1 MTHKRSRSNIST
13 GEAKKGHRSAPRIG
27 GRDQWPVGLF
37 FFNALAFESHQFI
50 KMPCCIS
57 KMSPVAEKNSLS
69 EKSCFS
75 NFLNWK
81 VAVNIWKHRAFAR
94 CFLCCIFHQ
103 HILVRAW
110 GLEPQR
116 LAAREPKGYVT
127 LVKDFQSPP
136 YHKGRTSFQRFKR
149 YSVVTGRTSA
159 KS

>member
-1 MTHKRSRSNIST
+1 MIISFYTRKVTRKLLPIPPGNDAQTKQKQHKHRRSEKRPPICSLW
-13 GEAKKGHRSAPRIG
+13 GR
-27 GRDQWPVGLF
+27 RDQWPVGLF

-57 KMSPVAEKNSLS
+57 KMSPVAEENSLF

-103 HILVRAW
+103 HILVRD
-110 GLEPQR
+110 GRFELPTSGTM
-116 LAAREPKGYVT
+116 LSSDDH
-127 LVKDFQSPP
+127 LF
-136 YHKGRTSFQRFKR
+136 GRTD
-149 YSVVTGRTSA
+149 
-159 KS
+159 